1 MLFGSVFT
9 SCSNDDDLLLAGDTQ
24 TEQVSSLSQD
34 SVSSYTRS
42 VTTLY
47 TWSEVDASTHPTG
60 LRCFKETTKNW
71 YIFKIYI
78 PEIKVTPIFQV
89 TETPEIGQPIFYKRS
104 IGEWNSNSLGSGAHM
119 LVNASFF
126 KLNSLS
132 TGDYSRFGRKA
143 TLPHKLG
150 ITNSNIVADGYD
162 PNEYGIQYLRINS
175 NKAYIT
181 GANHGTTFEMLVG
194 GLDPI
199 MVDKDSTST
208 IGRTMVGIPSN
219 GNNLMYIFCTGSSG
233 GATQRDGIRALK
245 DYGCNLFMML
255 DGSGS
260 SQAVWNGSII
270 VSSTD
275 AFLDRRIPV
284 ILKMTTRWK
293 LTSLFEYYGIHRRI
307 LLWIFLYLY
316 VTYVYN

>member
-1 MLFGSVFT
+1 MKKFGKIIILMIAMIMMVAVGSVFT
-9 SCSNDDDLLLAGDTQ
+9 SCTNDDDDFRVPAQESQFKQNLG
-24 TEQVSSLSQD
+24 QD

-42 VTTLY
+42 LTTLY
-47 TWSEVDASTHPTG
+47 TWSEVDANTHPTG

-89 TETPEIGQPIFYKRS
+89 TETPEVGQPIFYKRD

-126 KLNSLS
+126 KLNSAS
-132 TGDYSRFGRKA
+132 AGDYSRVGRKA

-150 ITNSNIVADGYD
+150 IANSNIVADGYD

-181 GANHGTTFEMLVG
+181 GANHGSTFEMLVG

-199 MVDKDSTST
+199 MVNRDSTST
-208 IGRTMVGIPSN
+208 IGRTMVGIPNN

-260 SQAVWNGSII
+260 SQAVWNGNII

-275 AFLDRRIPV
+275 ALLDRRIPV
-284 ILKMTTRWK
+284 ILKMTTR
-293 LTSLFEYYGIHRRI
+293 
-307 LLWIFLYLY
+307 
-316 VTYVYN
+316 